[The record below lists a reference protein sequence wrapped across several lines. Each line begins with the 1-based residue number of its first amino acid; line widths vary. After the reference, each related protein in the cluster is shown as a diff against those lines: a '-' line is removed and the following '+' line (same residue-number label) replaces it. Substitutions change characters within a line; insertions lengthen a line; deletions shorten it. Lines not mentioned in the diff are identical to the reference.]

1 MHLFRLG
8 SAVVAA
14 SLIAVACGGGGNNN
28 GSSGTKGTLKIGV
41 DLPISGNDA
50 SDGIPTLNGVRFAV
64 KQANDNGGVQ
74 GYKIDIVAKDDVDP
88 AQGKHD
94 PQKGAQN
101 VQSLV
106 ADSSI
111 LGMIGPFN
119 SNVAKAE
126 IPIGNRAGLAMISP
140 ANTNPCLTKDLPTC
154 SDYHPQDLRPQGKNN
169 YFRVAATD
177 DHQGGAMADYA
188 AKTLNL
194 TKVAVVSD
202 HETYG
207 KGIADAFAAQF
218 KADGGTVVDQ
228 QDLDTGTMPG
238 FQSLMTK
245 FKNEGAEAVY
255 FGGTSSNNGCKMRNQ
270 SKGIFT
276 TSNAFLGGDGI
287 VDSHCLDDAAD
298 MATGVTGTVASAD
311 AANTSSAKST
321 IDAFK
326 QTYSGA
332 NDFGAYTI
340 PGYSATKMLLQGI
353 GDAIKSNNGNA
364 PSRAQVLDAV
374 SKLSGVNTPL
384 GTMGFDKNGDTT
396 QQIIAFYKV
405 AGGGPSGPL
414 ACGKNDPKTCWVFV
428 KQVSFGGGGGA

>member
-14 SLIAVACGGGGNNN
+14 SLVALACGGGGGG
-28 GSSGTKGTLKIGV
+28 GSTKGTLKIGV

-50 SDGIPTLNGVRFAV
+50 SDGIPTLNGIRFAIN
-64 KQANDNGGVQ
+64 QTNDNGGVQ
-74 GYKIDIVAKDDVDP
+74 GYKLDLVVKDDVDP

-101 VQSLV
+101 MQALV
-106 ADSSI
+106 ADSSVV
-111 LGMIGPFN
+111 GVVGPFN

-126 IPIGNRAGLAMISP
+126 IPIANRASLTLISP
-140 ANTNPCLTKDLPTC
+140 ANTNPCLTKNLATC
-154 SDYHPQDLRPQGKNN
+154 DYHPADLRPSGSNN

-194 TKVAVVSD
+194 QKVAVVSD

-218 KADGGTVVDQ
+218 QKDGGTVVDDE
-228 QDLDTGTMPG
+228 DLDTATMPG

-245 FKNEGAEAVY
+245 FKSKGAQGVY

-270 SKGIFT
+270 AKNIFGT
-276 TSNAFLGGDGI
+276 DSPFLGGDGI
-287 VDSHCLDDAAD
+287 VDAHCLDDAAD
-298 MATGVTGTVASAD
+298 MAAGITGTVASAD

-326 QTYSGA
+326 QKFSGP
-332 NDFGAYTI
+332 NDFGAYTV
-340 PGYSATKMLLQGI
+340 PGYTAAKMLIQGI
-353 GDAIKSNNGNA
+353 SDAIKSNNGSA
-364 PSRAQVLDAV
+364 PSRQQVLQAV
-374 SKLSGVNTPL
+374 SKLSGVSTPL
-384 GTMGFDKNGDTT
+384 GTMGFDQNGDTT

-405 AGGGPSGPL
+405 DTTGPSNAL
-414 ACGKNDPKTCWVFV
+414 ACGKNNPKTCWLFV
-428 KQVSFGGGGGA
+428 KQVSFGGGGT